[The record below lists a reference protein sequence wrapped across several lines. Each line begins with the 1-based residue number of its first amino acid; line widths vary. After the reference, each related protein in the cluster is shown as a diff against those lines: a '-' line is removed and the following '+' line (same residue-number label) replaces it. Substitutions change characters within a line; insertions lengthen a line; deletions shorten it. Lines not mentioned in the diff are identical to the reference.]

1 MSLTYVVVN
10 LGRTKFV
17 STVIKDW
24 VVFYVT
30 LPRFWVG
37 NLLNVNSEMRWVG
50 FTLSNFRIVQD
61 SLCWTNAQLFDDLM
75 TSIEE
80 WLERQRCR
88 MSNLLYGKETLKK
101 LPTLSAFGQF
111 FTLIRNILELL
122 TWGMENCKLGKSC
135 WQRWQWLGSSGCHL
149 HWRRN

>member
-61 SLCWTNAQLFDDLM
+61 SLCWTNTQLFDYFLVN
-75 TSIEE
+75 
-80 WLERQRCR
+80 RR
-88 MSNLLYGKETLKK
+88 MVGKAEMQNVKSFIWKRNTENCPLFPLLV
-101 LPTLSAFGQF
+101 SF

-135 WQRWQWLGSSGCHL
+135 WQRWQWLGSSGCHPR
-149 HWRRN
+149 WRRN